1 MFKRLFLICLS
12 VICLFGCKVEEEVF
26 SGIRFETDNVIV
38 EKGSEIELVI
48 KYINEDSVDT
58 TSNIELSI
66 PESSEA
72 TLSKTEIISGD
83 SVKITMPN
91 ESGMIC
97 CLTAK
102 CNGISES
109 ICLGTLSTE
118 ISVYD
123 SPIGFASVDA
133 KENFG
138 GLAKGEGYTVV
149 KTRDE
154 LISAVKNGGIIYIE
168 GMIDMSDGML
178 PSTGGGSTTKLDEFV
193 ASKTSY
199 ANYADWKKKETAVSA
214 SADTKFNTLYSAYK
228 KIIQLNLT
236 SNTTL
241 IGLDSNSGIKGAAI
255 SISNVENIAIRNLT
269 LQDAYDPFPAHQNG
283 DGWNAEYDLIGI
295 QGSSKNIW
303 IDHCTLEDTMKLGT
317 AANGEKWQT
326 YDGLCDMKASC
337 KNITISNCIF
347 RNHDKTMLIGSDDK
361 DGSNATRHITIYG
374 NYFQNCG
381 QRLPMVR
388 NAKAHIFNNYYTNVS
403 GGFYS
408 TSYCIGNRSGALIV
422 AENNY
427 FNAGSSVSD
436 SAGSLCA
443 SGNRGLSNSGS
454 YGKTF
459 NPKEYYEY
467 ILDKPS
473 DKPKENAG
481 AGKLPVIQ

>member
-12 VICLFGCKVEEEVF
+12 VICLFGCKVEEEAF

-38 EKGSEIELVI
+38 EKGSEIELVV

-66 PESSEA
+66 SESFEG

-97 CLTAK
+97 CLTAT

-138 GLAKGEGYTVV
+138 GLAKGEGCTVV

-178 PSTGGGSTTKLDEFV
+178 PSTGGGSTKKLDEFV

-199 ANYADWKKKETAVSA
+199 ADYAEWKKKETAVSA
-214 SADTKFNTLYSAYK
+214 SENKQFSLRNDYK
-228 KIIQLNLT
+228 NKIQLNLK
-236 SNTTL
+236 SDTTL
-241 IGLDSNSGIKGAAI
+241 IGLDSNSGIKGVAI

-269 LQDAYDPFPAHQNG
+269 LQDAYDPFPSHEAN
-283 DGWNAEYDLIGI
+283 DGWNSLHDLIGI

-303 IDHCTLEDTMKLGT
+303 IDHCTLEDTMKLST

-347 RNHDKTMLIGSDDK
+347 RNHDKTMLIGSSDS
-361 DGSNATRHITIYG
+361 DGSNETRHITICG

-388 NAKAHIFNNYYTNVS
+388 NAKAHIFNNYYANVS

-408 TSYCIGNRSGALIV
+408 TSYCIGNRAGALIV

-473 DKPKENAG
+473 DKPRENAG

>member
-12 VICLFGCKVEEEVF
+12 VICLFGCKVEEEAF

-38 EKGSEIELVI
+38 EKGSEIELVV

-66 PESSEA
+66 SESFEG

-91 ESGMIC
+91 KSGIIC
-97 CLTAK
+97 CLTAT

-118 ISVYD
+118 ISVDD

-138 GLAKGEGYTVV
+138 GLAKGKDCTVV

-199 ANYADWKKKETAVSA
+199 ANYAEWKSKETNVSA
-214 SADTKFNTLYSAYK
+214 SEDKQFSLRNDYK
-228 KIIQLNLT
+228 NKIQLNLK
-236 SNTTL
+236 SDTTL
-241 IGLDSNSGIKGAAI
+241 IGLDSNSGIKGVAI

-269 LQDAYDPFPAHQNG
+269 LQDAYDPFPSHEAN
-283 DGWNAEYDLIGI
+283 DGWNSLHDLIGI

-303 IDHCTLEDTMKLGT
+303 IDHCTLEDTMKLST

-347 RNHDKTMLIGSDDK
+347 RNHDKTMLIGSSDS
-361 DGSNATRHITIYG
+361 DGSNKTRHITICG

-388 NAKAHIFNNYYTNVS
+388 NAKAHIFNNYYANVS

-408 TSYCIGNRSGALIV
+408 TSYCIGNRAGALIV

-427 FNAGSSVSD
+427 FNAGSSVSE

-481 AGKLPVIQ
+481 AGKLLVIQ

>member
-12 VICLFGCKVEEEVF
+12 VICLFGCKVEEEAF

-38 EKGSEIELVI
+38 EKGSEIELVV

-66 PESSEA
+66 SESFEG

-91 ESGMIC
+91 KSGIIC
-97 CLTAK
+97 CLTAI

-138 GLAKGEGYTVV
+138 GLAKGESCTVV

-154 LISAVKNGGIIYIE
+154 LISAVEKGGIIYIE

-178 PSTGGGSTTKLDEFV
+178 PSTGGGSTKKLDEFV

-199 ANYADWKKKETAVSA
+199 ADYAEWKKKETAVSA
-214 SADTKFNTLYSAYK
+214 SENKQFSLRNDYK
-228 KIIQLNLT
+228 NKIQLNLK
-236 SNTTL
+236 SDTTL
-241 IGLDSNSGIKGAAI
+241 IGLDSNSGIKGVAI

-269 LQDAYDPFPAHQNG
+269 LQDAYDPFPSHEAN
-283 DGWNAEYDLIGI
+283 DGWNSLHDLIGI

-303 IDHCTLEDTMKLGT
+303 IDHCTLEDTMKLSN

-347 RNHDKTMLIGSDDK
+347 RNHDKTMLIGSSDS
-361 DGSNATRHITIYG
+361 DGSNETRHITICG

-388 NAKAHIFNNYYTNVS
+388 NAKTHIFNNYYANVS

-408 TSYCIGNRSGALIV
+408 TSYCIGNRAGALIV